1 MVRAVSLVLTLFATW
16 LLLSGV
22 YEPLYIVLGLGSCI
36 VAVVIGVR
44 MEVVDHES
52 HPIQLTRRFPG
63 YLLWLAKEI
72 VVANIDISKQIL
84 KPRLDIQPR
93 VIRVKPSQRDEL
105 GLVIYANSI
114 TLTPG
119 TVTIDI
125 DDGEMVVHALT
136 ADSAAD
142 LQSGEM
148 DRRVTALEGA
158 A

>member
-1 MVRAVSLVLTLFATW
+1 VRAVSLMVTLFATW

-22 YEPLYIVLGLGSCI
+22 YQPLYVGLGLISCAI
-36 VAVVIGVR
+36 SVAVAVR
-44 MEVVDHES
+44 MGVVDHES
-52 HPIQLTRRFPG
+52 HPIHLTRRYPIF
-63 YLLWLAKEI
+63 LLWLAKEI

-93 VIRVKPSQRDEL
+93 VIRVKSTQHNEL
-105 GLVIYANSI
+105 GMVIFANSI

-136 ADSAAD
+136 ANSAAD
-142 LQSGEM
+142 LLGGEM
-148 DRRVTALEGA
+148 DRRVTALENA
-158 A
+158 R

>member
-1 MVRAVSLVLTLFATW
+1 VRAVSLVLTLFATW

-22 YEPLYIVLGLGSCI
+22 YEPLYIILGLVSCI
-36 VAVVIGVR
+36 VAVAIGIR
-44 MEVVDHES
+44 MDVVDRES

-63 YLLWLAKEI
+63 YLLWLAKEV
-72 VVANIDISKQIL
+72 VVANIDVSKRIL
-84 KPRLDIQPR
+84 KPRLDIRPR
-93 VIRVKPSQRDEL
+93 LIRVTPSQHDEL
-105 GLVIYANSI
+105 GIVIYANSI

-125 DDGEMVVHALT
+125 DDGALVVHALS

-158 A
+158 R

>member
-1 MVRAVSLVLTLFATW
+1 MRAVSLVLTLFAVW

-22 YEPLYIVLGLGSCI
+22 YEPLYIILGLVSCVVS
-36 VAVVIGVR
+36 VAIGIR
-44 MEVVDHES
+44 MDVVDHES
-52 HPIQLTRRFPG
+52 HPIHLTRRFPG
-63 YLLWLAKEI
+63 YFLWLAKEI
-72 VVANIDISKQIL
+72 VVANIDVSKQIL

-93 VIRVKPSQRDEL
+93 VIRVKPSQHNEL
-105 GLVIYANSI
+105 GMVIYANSI

-125 DDGEMVVHALT
+125 DGGEMVVHALT
-136 ADSAAD
+136 AASAAD

-158 A
+158 P